1 MGLLLEMGVFQGCL
15 LSEPRG
21 RVLRVMGVSVP
32 KVVFQFTVFHSLW
45 GKLLFPLR
53 GNARNVT
60 VSGDGGMGEG
70 RAAERE

>member
-1 MGLLLEMGVFQGCL
+1 M
-15 LSEPRG
+15 
-21 RVLRVMGVSVP
+21 MGVSVP

-60 VSGDGGMGEG
+60 VSGVGGMGEG